1 MLGTVTAGL
10 AALAG
15 CTDGGPGGEETTTEP
30 TTDRPTTE
38 RTTTESTTAPP
49 ETTAGPGA
57 TLVNGSFEN
66 GLTGW
71 SVGRDLPA
79 DPNKTTGVVDANAS
93 VSGQFAS
100 DGAQSLKLFVD
111 GRQDDGTLWVQ
122 QPVDLSG
129 VGTLAVDYYT
139 TAGGANTIT
148 KAAVYAGP
156 EPSGS
161 LAEADFDVGEP
172 LERADGG
179 DWQSFEYDVAHDG
192 PGLVAVGITVVW
204 ETEVTRLLDDVRL
217 A

>member
-1 MLGTVTAGL
+1 MLGTVGTGL
-10 AALAG
+10 VALAG
-15 CTDGGPGGEETTTEP
+15 CTSGGPGGEGTTAEP

-38 RTTTESTTAPP
+38 RTTADPTTAPP

-57 TLVNGSFEN
+57 ALANGSFED

-79 DPNKTTGVVDANAS
+79 DPNRTTGVVDANAS

-100 DGAQSLKLFVD
+100 DGAQSLELFVD

-122 QPVDLSG
+122 QPVELSGADLS
-129 VGTLAVDYYT
+129 VDYYT
-139 TAGGANTIT
+139 AAGGANTIT

-156 EPSGS
+156 EPAGGLGES
-161 LAEADFDVGEP
+161 DFDVSEP
-172 LERADGG
+172 LEREDGG
-179 DWQSFEYDVAHDG
+179 GWQTFEYDVEHDG

-204 ETEVTRLLDDVRL
+204 ESEVTRLLDAVRL